1 MDQSLKS
8 TPILA
13 PELDDAKLPARRIL
27 VVVLNLLSMAA
38 LAWAMSR
45 VLGGRGWSVATIAFM
60 TIYLIGLPWTLL
72 GFWNSA
78 IGFVILRLARDPV
91 GYTNPAI
98 RRTPADSPIAARTA
112 VCLCVRNED
121 VAAAFGRLRVMIE
134 SLAATGAGDH
144 FEFHVLSDTSRPEV
158 AAAEEAEIQS
168 LQALYPSAGLHYR
181 RRTLNTGYKAGNLE
195 EFAHRALG
203 RCDHMIVL
211 DADSVMSGPAM
222 LRLVRA
228 MQANPTL
235 GILQT
240 LVVGR
245 PSESA
250 FTRIF
255 QFGMRHGMRAQTTGS
270 AWWQGS
276 AGPYWGHNAIIR
288 IAPFVQHCALPP
300 IPGKGPLRGAILSH
314 DQVEAAL
321 MRGAGWQ
328 VRVIPDEYGSW
339 EENPTNLPDFIKR
352 DLRWCNGNLQY
363 IHLLGM
369 PGLIGMGRFQLINAI
384 AMYVGAPMNF
394 VMLLAGLTIALT
406 PNHPNL
412 ATSMAFGLYAV
423 SLLLGFAPRLLGVLD
438 IILSGRAS
446 QYGGARRMIAG
457 CALDWSFS
465 MIIGPIMMIA
475 QTVFIGGLAFGR
487 KMIWDAQN
495 RADRS
500 ISFEEALHGLWPQL
514 LFGAVTATVLGLY
527 VPLTLLW
534 AGLTVLPC
542 LIAAPF
548 TCITSARWLGAAM
561 TRARLCAI
569 PDEFAPAWEIGGP
582 DTARLPPDHSHE
594 PPPRRSPAPADPGVD
609 GPDRRHAGAVDR
621 LLRGAVRALRTD
633 N

>member
-8 TPILA
+8 IPTFDLNA
-13 PELDDAKLPARRIL
+13 EEARLPLRRAI
-27 VVVLNLLSMAA
+27 VVALNLASMAA

-45 VLGGRGWSVATIAFM
+45 VLGDHGWKPPEIAFM
-60 TIYLIGLPWTLL
+60 AIYLIGLPWTLL
-72 GFWNSA
+72 GFWNSV
-78 IGFVILRLARDPV
+78 IGFVILRLVKDPV
-91 GYTNPAI
+91 GYTNPAM
-98 RRTPADSPIAARTA
+98 RRTPKDGPILTRTA

-121 VAAAFGRLRVMIE
+121 VAAAFARLRTMID
-134 SLAATGAGDH
+134 SVASTGEGRH
-144 FEFHVLSDTSRPEV
+144 FDFHILSDTSRPEV
-158 AAAEEAEIQS
+158 AEAEEMMVLA
-168 LQALYPSAGLHYR
+168 LQTRFPYIGLHYR
-181 RRTLNTGYKAGNLE
+181 RRALNTGYKAGNLE
-195 EFAHRALG
+195 EFAR
-203 RCDHMIVL
+203 RCRRQYQHMIVL
-211 DADSVMSGPAM
+211 DADSVMSGRAM

-228 MQANPTL
+228 MQANPEL

-255 QFGMRHGMRAQTTGS
+255 QFGMRHGMRAQTAGS

-276 AGPYWGHNAIIR
+276 SGPYWGHNAIIR
-288 IAPFVQHCALPP
+288 IAPFVDHCALPP
-300 IPGKGPLRGAILSH
+300 IPGKGPLRGPVLSH

-321 MRGAGWQ
+321 MRGAGWH
-328 VRVIPDEYGSW
+328 VRVIPDEFESW

-363 IHLLGM
+363 IHLMGM

-384 AMYVGAPMNF
+384 AMYVGAPINF

-406 PNHPNL
+406 PNPPDL

-438 IILSGRAS
+438 IVLAGRAR
-446 QYGGARRMIAG
+446 QYGGALRMTLG

-465 MIIGPIMMIA
+465 MFVGPIMMLA

-487 KMIWDAQN
+487 RVIWDAQN
-495 RADRS
+495 REDRRVTVR
-500 ISFEEALHGLWPQL
+500 EALHGLWPQL
-514 LFGAVTATVLGLY
+514 SFGFAATAVLALFMPRAI
-527 VPLTLLW
+527 LW
-534 AGLTVLPC
+534 AGLTVIPC
-542 LIAAPF
+542 LAAVPF
-548 TCITSARWLGAAM
+548 AWLTSLRGLGRAM

-582 DTARLPPDHSHE
+582 GRRAILE
-594 PPPRRSPAPADPGVD
+594 PAHLQGLEPEPAD
-609 GPDRRHAGAVDR
+609 AA
-621 LLRGAVRALRTD
+621 
-633 N
+633 

>member
-8 TPILA
+8 ILTFD
-13 PELDDAKLPARRIL
+13 LDAEEAKLPLRRA
-27 VVVLNLLSMAA
+27 VVVALNLLSMAG

-45 VLGGRGWSVATIAFM
+45 VLGDRGWSAPTIVFM
-60 TIYLIGLPWTLL
+60 AIYLIGLPWTLL
-72 GFWNSA
+72 GFWNSV
-78 IGFVILRLARDPV
+78 IGFVILRLVKDPV
-91 GYTNPAI
+91 GYTNPAL
-98 RRTPADSPIAARTA
+98 RRTPTDSPIVTRTA

-121 VAAAFGRLRVMIE
+121 AAAAFGRLRTMIE
-134 SLAATGAGDH
+134 SVTATGEGRH
-144 FEFHVLSDTSRPEV
+144 FDFHILSDTSRPKV
-158 AAAEEAEIQS
+158 AEAEEMMFLA
-168 LQALYPSAGLHYR
+168 LQTRFPFTGLNYR
-181 RRTLNTGYKAGNLE
+181 RRSMNTGYKAGNLE
-195 EFAHRALG
+195 EFAR
-203 RCDHMIVL
+203 RCRGQYQHMIVL
-211 DADSVMSGPAM
+211 DADSVMSGRSM

-228 MQANPTL
+228 MQANPEL
-235 GILQT
+235 GLLQT

-276 AGPYWGHNAIIR
+276 SGPYWGHNAIIR
-288 IAPFVQHCALPP
+288 IAPFVDHCALQP
-300 IPGKGPLRGAILSH
+300 IPGNGPLRGPILSH

-321 MRGAGWQ
+321 MRGAGWH
-328 VRVIPDEYGSW
+328 VRVIPDEQESW

-363 IHLLGM
+363 IHLMTM

-406 PNHPNL
+406 PHPPDL

-423 SLLLGFAPRLLGVLD
+423 ALLLGFAPRLLGVMD
-438 IILSGRAS
+438 IVMSGRS
-446 QYGGARRMIAG
+446 KLYGGGPRILLG

-475 QTVFIGGLAFGR
+475 QTVFIANLGFGR
-487 KMIWDAQN
+487 RVIWDAQN
-495 RADRS
+495 RDDRS
-500 ISFEEALHGLWPQL
+500 ISAQEALHGLWPQL
-514 LFGAVTATVLGLY
+514 TFGLVAITILGLV
-527 VPLTLLW
+527 VPVAILW
-534 AGLTVLPC
+534 AGLTIIPC

-548 TCITSARWLGAAM
+548 TCITSARWLGKAM

-582 DTARLPPDHSHE
+582 TPSAAPE
-594 PPPRRSPAPADPGVD
+594 PAPAIPGLEPAD
-609 GPDRRHAGAVDR
+609 AA
-621 LLRGAVRALRTD
+621 
-633 N
+633 

>member
-8 TPILA
+8 TPILT
-13 PELDDAKLPARRIL
+13 PDLDDAKLPARRAL
-27 VVVLNLLSMAA
+27 VVALNLLSMAA
-38 LAWAMSR
+38 LAFAMSR
-45 VLGGRGWSVATIAFM
+45 VLGGRGWSAPTVLFM

-78 IGFVILRLARDPV
+78 IGFVILRLSKDPV

-98 RRTPADSPIAARTA
+98 RRTPSDSAIETRTA
-112 VCLCVRNED
+112 VCLCVRNEEVD
-121 VAAAFGRLRVMIE
+121 AAFARLRIMIE
-134 SLAATGAGDH
+134 SLAATGEGAH
-144 FEFHVLSDTSRPEV
+144 FEFHVLSDTSRPDV
-158 AAAEEAEIQS
+158 AAGEEAAVLA
-168 LQALYPSAGLHYR
+168 LQARYPKAGLHYR
-181 RRTLNTGYKAGNLE
+181 RRALNTGYKAGNLE
-195 EFAHRALG
+195 EFARRALG

-211 DADSVMSGPAM
+211 DADSVMTGPAM

-228 MQANPTL
+228 MQANPRL

-288 IAPFVQHCALPP
+288 IAPFVAHCALPP
-300 IPGKGPLRGAILSH
+300 IPGSGPLRGAILSH

-328 VRVIPDEYGSW
+328 VRVIPDEVGSW

-394 VMLLAGLTIALT
+394 VMLMAGLTIALT
-406 PNHPNL
+406 PNPPDL

-423 SLLLGFAPRLLGVLD
+423 ALLLGFAPRLLGVLD
-438 IILSGRAS
+438 IILSGRAGH
-446 QYGGARRMIAG
+446 YGGAWRMVLG

-500 ISFEEALHGLWPQL
+500 ISLREALHGLWPQL
-514 LFGAVTATVLGLY
+514 LFGAVATTILG
-527 VPLTLLW
+527 VVMPRAILW
-534 AGLTVLPC
+534 AGLTVIPC
-542 LIAAPF
+542 LLAVPF
-548 TCITSARWLGAAM
+548 TCLTSARALGLAM

-569 PDEFAPAWEIGGP
+569 PDEFAPARELGGP
-582 DTARLPPDHSHE
+582 E
-594 PPPRRSPAPADPGVD
+594 PAK
-609 GPDRRHAGAVDR
+609 
-621 LLRGAVRALRTD
+621 ALR
-633 N
+633 

>member
-1 MDQSLKS
+1 MDQSAKL
-8 TPILA
+8 PLIHDLA
-13 PELDDAKLPARRIL
+13 SDEARLPARRAL
-27 VVVLNLLSMAA
+27 MLALCLASMAG

-78 IGFVILRLARDPV
+78 IGFVILRLVKDPV

-98 RRTPADSPIAARTA
+98 RRTPRDSAIVARTA

-134 SLAATGAGDH
+134 SLTATGQGAH
-144 FEFHVLSDTSRPEV
+144 FEFHVLSDTSRPDV
-158 AAAEEAEIQS
+158 AAAEQAQIQS
-168 LQALYPSAGLHYR
+168 LQDLYPAAGLHYR
-181 RRTLNTGYKAGNLE
+181 RRAHNTGYKAGNLE

-228 MQANPTL
+228 MQANAEL

-240 LVVGR
+240 LVTGR

-288 IAPFVQHCALPP
+288 IAPFVEHCALPP
-300 IPGKGPLRGAILSH
+300 IPGEGPLRGAILSH

-321 MRGAGWQ
+321 MRGAGWH
-328 VRVIPDEYGSW
+328 VRVIPDEFGSW

-363 IHLLGM
+363 IHLLAM

-394 VMLLAGLTIALT
+394 VMLLAGLSIALT
-406 PNHPNL
+406 PKHPDL

-423 SLLLGFAPRLLGVLD
+423 ALLLGFAPRLLGVLD
-438 IILSGRAS
+438 IILGGRAS
-446 QYGGARRMIAG
+446 QYGGVGRMIAG

-487 KMIWDAQN
+487 RMVWEAQN

-500 ISFEEALHGLWPQL
+500 ISLREALHGLWPQL
-514 LFGAVTATVLGLY
+514 LFGATTSVVLGLY
-527 VPLTLLW
+527 MPPALLW
-534 AGLTVLPC
+534 AGLTILPC

-548 TCITSARWLGAAM
+548 TWLTSARWLGAAM

-582 DTARLPPDHSHE
+582 ETARLP
-594 PPPRRSPAPADPGVD
+594 R
-609 GPDRRHAGAVDR
+609 
-621 LLRGAVRALRTD
+621 
-633 N
+633 